1 MNSNY
6 NTNYTK
12 EQIEAILNT
21 IEKCDLIYEVKNEKI
36 VPTSLEGRTIIH

>member
-21 IEKCDLIYEVKNEKI
+21 IKKCVKDNHYTIAQNEKRQKE
-36 VPTSLEGRTIIH
+36 LL

>member
-12 EQIEAILNT
+12 EQIEAILGIIKNVLKT
-21 IEKCDLIYEVKNEKI
+21 ITTPLHRMKNVKKTLN
-36 VPTSLEGRTIIH
+36 